1 MDYAP
6 NSSTRTTHP
15 LFLKMFKDIISVIG
29 LMVDVD
35 NPYEKMTKGEMV
47 RACADKDYL
56 LSVAPVSNSCGKR
69 SKHQYSYDDRID

>member
-1 MDYAP
+1 
-6 NSSTRTTHP
+6 
-15 LFLKMFKDIISVIG
+15 
-29 LMVDVD
+29 MVDVD